1 MEFCELWID
10 KINENP
16 NIQNYLFFTD
26 EKMFTLDGKV
36 HRQNCRIWAR
46 ENPYVIDE
54 VHTQ

>member
-16 NIQNYLFFTD
+16 NIKNYLFFTD

-36 HRQNCRIWAR
+36 HTFPEQTELQNMGKRKSICDR
-46 ENPYVIDE
+46 
-54 VHTQ
+54 